1 MRWRRYVAVGDSFT
15 EGMNDF
21 APGGGFRGW
30 ADLVA
35 RRLATEYRESQR
47 GRPPAEEVHDFR
59 YANLAI
65 RGRLFDRIVD
75 EQVPE
80 ALRMRPDLVSFAG
93 GGNDV
98 LRRQFDPTAMLGRF
112 DTVVATVRASGADV
126 IIFRWANV
134 TGRLPGRRMI
144 LPRMQVLNHAVGEV
158 AQRHGA
164 LMVDLWHDEEFHNPQ
179 LWSEDRLH
187 MAPIGHLRVA
197 AHVLRRLGVEPDPT
211 WFDSPGAAPRRSWPV
226 ARAHDVRWAKQH
238 LAPWVKRRI
247 TGRSSGDTVTA
258 KRPTLAPI
266 TD

>member
-1 MRWRRYVAVGDSFT
+1 MRWRSYVALGDSFT
-15 EGMNDF
+15 EGMNDIG
-21 APGGGFRGW
+21 PDGTLRGW

-35 RRLATEYRESQR
+35 RRLA
-47 GRPPAEEVHDFR
+47 EEAPSFQ

-98 LRRQFDPTAMLGRF
+98 LRRNFEPTAMLTRF
-112 DTVVATVRASGADV
+112 DDVVRSLRANDADV
-126 IIFRWANV
+126 IIFRWANL

-144 LPRMQVLNHAVGEV
+144 LPRMQVLNEAVGEV

-164 LMVDLWHDEEFHNPQ
+164 ILVDLWRDEEFHNPQ

-187 MAPIGHLRVA
+187 MAPIGHHRVA
-197 AHVLRRLGVEPDPT
+197 AHVLHGLGIEPDQT
-211 WFDSPGAAPRRSWPV
+211 WWDSPGPAPRRSWPV
-226 ARAHDVRWAKQH
+226 ARAHDVRWARQH
-238 LAPWVKRRI
+238 LAPWVKRRL
-247 TGRSSGDTVTA
+247 TGRSSGDTLSA
-258 KRPTLAPI
+258 KRPALAPLS
-266 TD
+266 D